1 VTYVDEFPLSLYLH
15 IPFCQIKCSYCAFN
29 TYTHL
34 DHLIPAFVSAL
45 IREIEIVGTSK
56 PGQHVHTIFIGGGT
70 PSVLSPNYIDR
81 ILRTISA
88 NFEVD
93 SDVEITIETN
103 PRDLNSDYLQ
113 AVREIGV
120 NRISIGMQSANAWE
134 LELFARRHSL
144 EDVVQSVGVARVSDF
159 TNLNLDLIY
168 GTPNQTLTDWENTLD
183 TTLRLQ
189 PDHISLY
196 ALGLEPGTSLENWV
210 STGKLPQ
217 PDDDLAADMYDLAT
231 NLLGAAGYIQY
242 EISNW
247 SKPGLACRHN
257 LQYWRNLTYPGFGP
271 GAHGFAGG
279 IRYSVLLSPQRYI
292 KALSEDSSDWV
303 FPRSPAVENI
313 DVVDRETEIA
323 ETLIMGLRLTQEG
336 IKRAAFATRF
346 NVDLLDYHGPVLE
359 RYKKLGLLEINSER
373 VILTR
378 EGRLLSNTIFRDLV

>member
-1 VTYVDEFPLSLYLH
+1 
-15 IPFCQIKCSYCAFN
+15 
-29 TYTHL
+29 L
-34 DHLIPAFVSAL
+34 DHLIPEFVNAL
-45 IREIEIVGTSK
+45 IREIEIVGESK
-56 PGQHVHTIFIGGGT
+56 PAQPVHTIFIGGGT
-70 PSVLSPNYIDR
+70 PSLLSPNDIDR
-81 ILRTISA
+81 ILRTIGSY
-88 NFEVD
+88 FEVH
-93 SDVEITIETN
+93 SDVEITMESN
-103 PRDLNSDYLQ
+103 PRDLNAGYLQ
-113 AVREIGV
+113 AIRAVGV

-144 EDVVQSVGVARVSDF
+144 EDVIKAVEISRSSGF

-168 GTPNQTLTDWENTLD
+168 GTPNQTLKDWETTLD

-231 NLLGAAGYIQY
+231 SVLETAGHNQY

-247 SKPGLACRHN
+247 SKPGFQCRHN
-257 LQYWRNLTYPGFGP
+257 LQYWRNLAYPGFGP

-292 KALSEDSSDWV
+292 KALSDDRGQWE

-313 DVVDRETEIA
+313 ELVDRKNEIA
-323 ETLIMGLRLTQEG
+323 ETLIMGLRLMQEG
-336 IKRAAFATRF
+336 ISRADFIKRFDID
-346 NVDLLDYHGPVLE
+346 VIEYHEQVLE
-359 RYKKLGLLEINSER
+359 RYQVLGLLQIDSER
-373 VILTR
+373 VVLTR
-378 EGRLLSNTIFRDLV
+378 EGRLLSNTIFRDLL